1 MTYTNT
7 IRKAAGAINTNGQH
21 TDTNVSDFRSQ
32 GAIDQAP
39 TGKAIAHQIARLA
52 LAGHRVHRAEG
63 GDFLVT
69 RWGQTR
75 YCADFAELQAFA
87 VKVGVNHE

>member
-1 MTYTNT
+1 MVYTNT
-7 IRKAAGAINTNGQH
+7 NGKAPGATNSKGLRNHTNGM
-21 TDTNVSDFRSQ
+21 DFRSQ
-32 GAIDQAP
+32 GAIDQALD
-39 TGKAIAHQIARLA
+39 GKSIAHQIARLA
-52 LAGHRVHRAEG
+52 LAGHVVHQAEG

-87 VKVGVNHE
+87 VKLGVNHE

>member
-7 IRKAAGAINTNGQH
+7 IRKAAGASNTSGLHLTANGA
-21 TDTNVSDFRSQ
+21 DFRSQ
-32 GAIDQAP
+32 GAIDQALD
-39 TGKAIAHQIARLA
+39 GKSIAHQVARLA
-52 LAGHRVHRAEG
+52 LAGHAVHQAEG

-87 VKVGVNHE
+87 VKLGVNHE